1 MQTSYL
7 KAVEAAA
14 EAIKAIEDVNA
25 RGEVVHEELLKA
37 AQMLSDS
44 MKAEKDGADEQIAM
58 IQRQDQARRERLGKL
73 TVKFMDLAKAI
84 EGKDEEKPA
93 EVLPPPAVNVAY
105 GAELKQAAE

>member
-44 MKAEKDGADEQIAM
+44 MKAEKDGADEQVAM
-58 IQRQDQARRERLGKL
+58 IQRQDQERRERLGKL
-73 TVKFMDLAKAI
+73 TNKFIALAKAI
-84 EGKDEEKPA
+84 EGKDDEKSA
-93 EVLPPPAVNVAY
+93 ALLDVNAPPIA
-105 GAELKQAAE
+105 LAAE